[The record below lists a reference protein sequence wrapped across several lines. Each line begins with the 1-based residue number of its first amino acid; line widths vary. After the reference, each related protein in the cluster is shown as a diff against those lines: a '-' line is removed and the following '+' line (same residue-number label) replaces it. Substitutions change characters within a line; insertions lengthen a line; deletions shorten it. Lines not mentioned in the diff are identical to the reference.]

1 MLTTG
6 KDATDAMLALHPA
19 WVMEKIP
26 PFYIAD
32 LNPVDIENS
41 EISKDFRELND
52 KLRSIGRF
60 VRLRNRSA
68 SCRSSETR
76 KILLKI
82 LL

>member
-1 MLTTG
+1 MLIKG

-32 LNPVDIENS
+32 LNPIDIEHS

-52 KLRSIGRF
+52 KLHSIGKSFCLDTDR
-60 VRLRNRSA
+60 RKEL
-68 SCRSSETR
+68 SEP
-76 KILLKI
+76 KIAI
-82 LL
+82 I

>member
-32 LNPVDIENS
+32 LDPVDIKSS

-52 KLRSIGRF
+52 KLRSLGTF
-60 VRLRNRSA
+60 A
-68 SCRSSETR
+68 CF
-76 KILLKI
+76 
-82 LL
+82 